1 MIFNCNTE
9 VYPAGSDSE
18 DDVFEDMATMLS
30 IKPITKEKLRKIPRT
45 NTYANSVNA
54 YVGRPRSGK
63 TYLALHD
70 IISVVRNDPNT
81 HLLVYINEKGD
92 LDDDTFDRFEELITV
107 PVVFVKYADSEK
119 FLKQLL
125 DYKQIYNKI
134 KNKNI
139 QPRDIPA
146 NVTEE
151 LFEALYINDFSRDHL
166 HTLIMLEDATNSKQ
180 IRRADSYINDLL
192 TRCAHTQFSFFIL
205 IHYWKALTTN
215 IKANLSTIYIF
226 GGYSRQQLQYML
238 YQMAIPTSTKELFP
252 MYTVMPRY
260 SKLSIDCNS
269 GDFKII

>member
-1 MIFNCNTE
+1 MIFNSNTE
-9 VYPAGSDSE
+9 GYDAGTDSE

-30 IKPITKEKLRKIPRT
+30 IKPITKERLRKIPRT

-92 LDDDTFDRFEELITV
+92 CDDDTFDRFEDLITV

-119 FLKQLL
+119 FLRQLL

-134 KNKNI
+134 KNKKI

-180 IRRADSYINDLL
+180 LRRADSYINDLL

-260 SKLSIDCNS
+260 SKLIIDCNT
-269 GDFKII
+269 GDFKIT